1 METNKEK
8 NQEPDQSKG
17 KQATAETDMTYNL
30 NSEELRKGTTTTMSD
45 AVSGTASA
53 DGGRVE
59 AAREN
64 DESNS
69 PQVDK

>member
-8 NQEPDQSKG
+8 DQEQDQNQG
-17 KQATAETDMTYNL
+17 KRATAETDMTYNL
-30 NSEELRKGTTTTMSD
+30 DSEELRKGTTTTMSE
-45 AVSGTASA
+45 AISGTASA
-53 DGGRVE
+53 DGSRVE

>member
-1 METNKEK
+1 METNKDN
-8 NQEPDQSKG
+8 NQEQDQSKG
-17 KQATAETDMTYNL
+17 KQATAETDVTYNL
-30 NSEELRKGTTTTMSD
+30 DSEELRKGTTTTMSE

-53 DGGRVE
+53 DGSRVE

-69 PQVDK
+69 PKIDK

>member
-1 METNKEK
+1 MENNKDK
-8 NQEPDQSKG
+8 GQEQDQSKG
-17 KQATAETDMTYNL
+17 KRATAETDMTYNL
-30 NSEELRKGTTTTMSD
+30 DSEELRKGTTTTMSE

-53 DGGRVE
+53 DGSRVE

-69 PQVDK
+69 PEID

>member
-8 NQEPDQSKG
+8 DQEKDQSKG
-17 KQATAETDMTYNL
+17 KQASAETDITYNL
-30 NSEELRKGTTTTMSD
+30 DSEELRKGTITTMSD
-45 AVSGTASA
+45 AISGTASA
-53 DGGRVE
+53 DGSRVE

-64 DESNS
+64 DESNN